1 MFDCRYRWFNVC
13 CSCMIQSD
21 HVAISTVQEL
31 ISDGWLVLEREICC
45 WKAEGIPLHCVGC
58 WAIIFYHNWY
68 LMSVFSCWI
77 VQASLEC
84 PMCRCQMVHFGY
96 EKKNY
101 TWSELLPARLGR
113 IFHNREWKISQCLKP
128 TSQSACSIWISAF
141 ISLSRLKYFPPLISL
156 WLFGAFHDSLSF
168 SNSCLCPS
176 GRSIEVTSERAAY
189 NLFCFVLFRFVSICS
204 SEFLTMNEV
213 QACMKV
219 AWGQWDGKGG
229 DSFKNT
235 NKCYWLGQWII
246 WRSCELYEAEFVA
259 LLFRWQNRLE
269 AS

>member
-1 MFDCRYRWFNVC
+1 
-13 CSCMIQSD
+13 MIQSD

-96 EKKNY
+96 EKKNC

-128 TSQSACSIWISAF
+128 TSQSACRIWISAF

-176 GRSIEVTSERAAY
+176 GRSIEETSEGAAH
-189 NLFCFVLFRFVSICS
+189 NLFCFVLFQFVPQNFWQWMKCRLAWRWPGVSGMGREEILS
-204 SEFLTMNEV
+204 RILINVTDWDNE
-213 QACMKV
+213 
-219 AWGQWDGKGG
+219 
-229 DSFKNT
+229 SFEGRVS
-235 NKCYWLGQWII
+235 YM
-246 WRSCELYEAEFVA
+246 
-259 LLFRWQNRLE
+259 RLN
-269 AS
+269 S